1 MKILFD
7 TCVVID
13 ILGKTDYFADS
24 FAAYDVALFKK
35 MDACLSVSSTTDIV
49 YLLDSCGFASKSD
62 AREAARRLGDLFDI
76 IDNTASDYRCASESD
91 IPDYK
96 DALIAYAALRNEVD
110 FIVTRNKK
118 DFARSP
124 VATLTPRE
132 FLDIYKPTCLH
143 YEEIE
148 W

>member
-1 MKILFD
+1 MKVLFD
-7 TCVVID
+7 TCVVVD
-13 ILGKTDYFADS
+13 ILGKTDHFPDS

-35 MDACLSVSSTTDIV
+35 MDVCLSVSSTTDIV
-49 YLLDSCGFASKSD
+49 YLLSSRGFVSKSA
-62 AREAARRLGDLFDI
+62 ARETARRLGDLFDI

-91 IPDYK
+91 MPDYE
-96 DALIAYAALRNEVD
+96 DALVAYAALRNNVD
-110 FIVTRNKK
+110 IIVTRNKK

-124 VATLTPRE
+124 VAALTPHE
-132 FLDIYKPTCLH
+132 FLDIYQPTCLH